1 MVPFFLFYNYI
12 LIMVK
17 KEIKKH
23 LFLKEEPI
31 LLWGNQTYIVN
42 DDIEVNNTTINPF
55 FRLNNNTGDSI
66 FVVNENEIVWRGQ
79 TLVTEER
86 VKGIVEEQMREL
98 GLI

>member
-1 MVPFFLFYNYI
+1 
-12 LIMVK
+12 MVK

-23 LFLKEEPI
+23 SFLKEESI

-42 DDIEVNNTTINPF
+42 GDDIVTIGINNHVTAENYVLGTINPHI
-55 FRLNNNTGDSI
+55 RLDNTMGDSI

-86 VKGIVEEQMREL
+86 VREIVEEQMREL
-98 GLI
+98 GFI